1 MKKLHLINDATQ
13 NEERRMMS
21 SCLFFCL
28 FVFFKQ
34 KYFLPW
40 IHRWASTWSTW
51 PSPPRSI
58 SKILNKDCWEIF
70 QRIKCKLRAF
80 SNLLNAQK
88 KKTKWYTIVILTRA
102 NLHLTAA
109 HVSSILLTLAVHSS
123 FQPYCQFELKTQILH
138 YLQAANWCR
147 THQTAE
153 LPGAMTLTPNPLRQ
167 NTSHYGNQQYHD
179 LLERPL
185 LSFITVSW
193 RKVKSKPAQSYFF
206 QNQLSLELSLILPLG
221 CCKFIQHLGLWYFQI
236 KDPEA
241 RDTIENKIPLLRSW
255 KTFFFSTRS
264 QILRENEHVKSN
276 AAY

>member
-1 MKKLHLINDATQ
+1 MMQLKTRK
-13 NEERRMMS
+13 EEWWVPVFFFV
-21 SCLFFCL
+21 CLFF
-28 FVFFKQ
+28 
-34 KYFLPW
+34 
-40 IHRWASTWSTW
+40 
-51 PSPPRSI
+51 
-58 SKILNKDCWEIF
+58 LNKNIFFLEFTAGPRLDQLDQVPLGRF
-70 QRIKCKLRAF
+70 QRYWTKIAERF
-80 SNLLNAQK
+80 SRGSNANWEHFQTYWMLK

-153 LPGAMTLTPNPLRQ
+153 LPGAMTLIPNPLRQ

-206 QNQLSLELSLILPLG
+206 QNQLSPGLSLILPLG

>member
-1 MKKLHLINDATQ
+1 MQIESIFKLT
-13 NEERRMMS
+13 ECS
-21 SCLFFCL
+21 
-28 FVFFKQ
+28 
-34 KYFLPW
+34 
-40 IHRWASTWSTW
+40 
-51 PSPPRSI
+51 
-58 SKILNKDCWEIF
+58 
-70 QRIKCKLRAF
+70 
-80 SNLLNAQK
+80 K

-206 QNQLSLELSLILPLG
+206 QNQLSPELSLILPLG

-241 RDTIENKIPLLRSW
+241 WDTIENKIPLLRSW
-255 KTFFFSTRS
+255 KTFFF
-264 QILRENEHVKSN
+264 H
-276 AAY
+276 

>member
-1 MKKLHLINDATQ
+1 MQIESIFKLT
-13 NEERRMMS
+13 ECS
-21 SCLFFCL
+21 
-28 FVFFKQ
+28 
-34 KYFLPW
+34 
-40 IHRWASTWSTW
+40 
-51 PSPPRSI
+51 
-58 SKILNKDCWEIF
+58 
-70 QRIKCKLRAF
+70 
-80 SNLLNAQK
+80 K

-138 YLQAANWCR
+138 YLRAANWCR
-147 THQTAE
+147 THQTEE
-153 LPGAMTLTPNPLRQ
+153 LPGAMKLTPNPLRQ

-193 RKVKSKPAQSYFF
+193 RKVKSKPAQSYLF
-206 QNQLSLELSLILPLG
+206 QNQLSPELSLILPLG

-276 AAY
+276 AAYYLKTPSTTEKKKDLVCYTHVTTVLTQTRNSSSFDQGFRNTFEQVRNGR